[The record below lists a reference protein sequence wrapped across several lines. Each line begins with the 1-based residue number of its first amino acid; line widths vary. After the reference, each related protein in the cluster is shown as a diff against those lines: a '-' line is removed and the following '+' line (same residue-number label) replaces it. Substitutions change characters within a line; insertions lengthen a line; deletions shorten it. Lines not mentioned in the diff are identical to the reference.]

1 MLFILAIAAAWP
13 AWLALVVLLIV
24 DQEADTRAR

>member
-1 MLFILAIAAAWP
+1 MLFILTLAAAWP

-24 DQEADTRAR
+24 DREVTA